1 MTSKISLFNKG
12 IYKSTVRRY
21 IWGGV
26 LYAILLFMI
35 TCMAI
40 MFDIDIEGSTYRAM
54 GETGVLLLLNDTYLF
69 LPLIIA
75 MFVPTVVAL
84 LTFRFVH
91 SKKTAIFVH
100 SLPVSR
106 TANYV
111 STIMAAFTLMFVPV
125 ILNGAVLIIMSCAA
139 YGEFFDVSSCF
150 VWMGMNALTL
160 FLMFSVSVVAA
171 MLTGNSFAMV
181 GLNALIHGFVV
192 MVAACFSQLC
202 DVFLYGY
209 FGVNELISASA
220 KWNFVYYTVNL
231 ADGLSYG
238 GFSEQMFDFSTFVVM
253 VLLALGLFVAGWIL
267 YRKRRMET
275 AEDVAAFR
283 CLNPGY
289 KYLLT
294 FITALAGFGLFGNM
308 MEEEPL
314 LPILVS
320 TISGVVVYFASE
332 MILKKS
338 FRIWKSWKGFAGFA
352 VLFSGM
358 ICIFAFTSFFGYET
372 RVPKA
377 EDIESVAVYEYYYQ
391 QEPWSSDSEIIEYA
405 TKVHGETLQSNE
417 IYTVKKYVNDYNSA
431 LHIRYKLKNGDV
443 LVRRY
448 PVSEKQICG
457 ILSELYK
464 SEEYRMK
471 LLELFSDDIGR
482 YNRLHFNNGV
492 DNGITDEEK
501 INEFID
507 VLKKDV
513 LSLEYLQMR
522 DSSNWGMSVSIEYVP
537 KDQLDDGE
545 DYRVYSIGQT
555 INANFKN
562 TLKWIKE
569 NGYSKIAFNNMNYD
583 LAIIPVEEWDNR
595 YNYKD
600 ENVVDSYRPTAQV
613 YKTPVIDN
621 FPDAVR
627 ISEQEKKDAVREYV
641 LGTGEAY
648 VPDGAY
654 SYYIMTIGEEGHLS
668 IVAAFYEGYENIMEL
683 IK

>member
-26 LYAILLFMI
+26 LYSILLFMI
-35 TCMAI
+35 TGMAI
-40 MFDIDIEGSTYRAM
+40 MFDIDIEGSTYRTM
-54 GETGVLLLLNDTYLF
+54 KETGVSLLLNDVYLF
-69 LPLIIA
+69 LPLIMA

-106 TANYV
+106 TANYI
-111 STIMAAFTLMFVPV
+111 STILAAFTLMLVPV
-125 ILNGAVLIIMSCAA
+125 ILNGVVLIVMSCAA
-139 YGEFFDVSSCF
+139 YGAFFDVLSCF
-150 VWMGMNALTL
+150 VWIGMNVLTL

-171 MLTGNSFAMV
+171 MLTGNSFAMI
-181 GLNALIHGFVV
+181 GLNALIHGVVV
-192 MVAACFSQLC
+192 MISACFSQLC

-209 FGVNELISASA
+209 NGVDELVSASA
-220 KWNFVYYTVNL
+220 EWNFVYYTVNL
-231 ADGLSYG
+231 ADNLSYG
-238 GFSEQMFDFSTFVVM
+238 RFSGHAFSFLTL
-253 VLLALGLFVAGWIL
+253 VLMLILALVLYVVGWIL
-267 YRKRRMET
+267 YKKRRMET
-275 AEDVAAFR
+275 AEEVAAFK

-294 FITALAGFGLFGNM
+294 FITALAGFGLLAYM
-308 MEEEPL
+308 IEEEPL
-314 LPILVS
+314 LPIFVS
-320 TISGVVVYFASE
+320 AISAGIVYFASE

-352 VLFSGM
+352 VFFSAM
-358 ICIFAFTSFFGYET
+358 ICFFAFTSFFGYET
-372 RVPKA
+372 RIPDR
-377 EDIESVAVYEYYYQ
+377 EDIEGVAVYEYYYL
-391 QEPWSSDSEIIEYA
+391 QEPWSSDPELIDYA
-405 TKVHGETLQSNE
+405 TKVHLETLQNNE
-417 IYTVKKYVNDYNSA
+417 IYTVKKYIREYSSA
-431 LHIRYKLKNGDV
+431 LHIKYKLKNGDV
-443 LVRRY
+443 MVRRY
-448 PVSEKQICG
+448 PVPEKQICG

-464 SEEYRMK
+464 SQEYRMK
-471 LLELFSDDIGR
+471 VLELFSEDIGR
-482 YNRLHFNNGV
+482 YNRLHFNNGA

-537 KDQLDDGE
+537 KDQLDNDE

-569 NGYSKIAFNNMNYD
+569 NGYSNIAFNNMNYD
-583 LAIIPVEEWDNR
+583 LAIIPVEDWKRTKVE
-595 YNYKD
+595 D
-600 ENVVDSYRPTAQV
+600 ENVGDSYRPTAQV
-613 YKTPVIDN
+613 YKTPVIDD

-627 ISEQEKKDAVREYV
+627 VSEQDKKDAVMEYV
-641 LGTGEAY
+641 LSTGEAY
-648 VPDGAY
+648 VPDSQY
-654 SYYIMTIGEEGHLS
+654 DYYILTIGEDGYLG
-668 IVAAFYEGYENIMEL
+668 IVAAFYEGYETLME
-683 IK
+683 IVK